1 MSFCF
6 VVVVVCAAASW
17 IAGAREVPLE
27 QHIHS
32 QQHEEAPNSP
42 EVVQGDEEFEEE
54 DGQVFWLLL
63 VILSVQTTGW
73 VSLNAL
79 CFWWM
84 PFLDHAKL
92 DWLFDTDAAFVGL
105 ALQAMVSFCLAG
117 QVSVAWCRA
126 WGETKL
132 WLFGEGL
139 MAMALGSTRW
149 VDRNN
154 PGLTVVVAGVTGIFG
169 CMHLALI
176 HPVIQSVVRDSAKRA
191 FYIGVASN
199 TLCVAQIVV
208 AGFGGAIV
216 QYVGGG
222 NISVLFGL
230 CAGLQALVLAGATP
244 VLLLRPTLGNRKV
257 QSGGSGT
264 SECSVQLYNIN
275 AVESTALLAPMN
287 SNGVPRY
294 S

>member
-1 MSFCF
+1 MSTSPLGRRRPFIIALSVLACLSIVGLVASDTEGISPSGQIVLIFICYPFFDISHDCMLVPGRALLTDIAEEADGMEETEADLYYTAAQSGGRATAMLIGCLPWKRILHESVLSDVSKFQLLMSFCF

-154 PGLTVVVAGVTGIFG
+154 PGLTVVVVHTNL
-169 CMHLALI
+169 HKLE
-176 HPVIQSVVRDSAKRA
+176 
-191 FYIGVASN
+191 
-199 TLCVAQIVV
+199 T
-208 AGFGGAIV
+208 
-216 QYVGGG
+216 
-222 NISVLFGL
+222 
-230 CAGLQALVLAGATP
+230 
-244 VLLLRPTLGNRKV
+244 
-257 QSGGSGT
+257 
-264 SECSVQLYNIN
+264 
-275 AVESTALLAPMN
+275 
-287 SNGVPRY
+287 
-294 S
+294 